1 MGEAAIGTE
10 TRIRQ
15 QCELIRMLYMGCL
28 YIDEPPVILGL
39 LLSRSTDGETEAQR
53 NWSCLLTI
61 TQLRRGELGFEPRPS
76 TFQ

>member
-1 MGEAAIGTE
+1 MLREGPWEKLPLE
-10 TRIRQ
+10 
-15 QCELIRMLYMGCL
+15 QCELIMMLYMGCL

-39 LLSRSTDGETEAQR
+39 LLSHSTDGETEAQR